1 MGKYETTLKYVQM
14 GKYLD
19 EKKYDKAL
27 SLAQDIDIEKVK
39 ELPDLKLMA
48 EVYIAN
54 EVYGKAKDIYK
65 TIYNELSTRRILYKL
80 ISLCIKCE
88 DIKEAENLYQI
99 YLLKDSSSI
108 DRLILKYELDKAK
121 DADTEVLIRDLEDI
135 KEIEYIEEWAYE
147 LAKLYHKAGYID
159 ECISEC
165 HSINVWFAGGEIAN
179 KAKLLKMHYDG
190 NVSDEVIEDFQ
201 ESISKDISSFINKEM
216 FEEFQGGELEEP
228 SAEIEAEVN
237 EPALEI
243 EDEVSTESVE
253 VFAENVSGIDTEL
266 TDSIISG
273 IMDGISTAVADIEN
287 EVSEEISKEE
297 VQEEGVLSEE
307 QEIKATP
314 IEEAEVRPNVSKYG
328 RELPYTHVKSLFRGI
343 ASGEEFPIN
352 IALAASEPTYYL
364 TIVKKITKELQ
375 NIGYMNEPKIK
386 IAKIG
391 AEMLNTLNI
400 EDQIDELLGSCVM
413 IEGASKMNPQTI
425 NGIIRILD
433 VYPGQLVVILVD
445 DEEPLSKMFFKEEI
459 LKNKIKYFVTV

>member
-48 EVYIAN
+48 EVYVAN
-54 EVYGKAKDIYK
+54 ELYGKAKDLYK
-65 TIYNELSTRRILYKL
+65 IIYNELSTRRILYKL

-99 YLLKDSSSI
+99 YLLKDSGSI
-108 DRLILKYELDKAK
+108 DSLILKYEIDKAK
-121 DADTEVLIRDLEDI
+121 EEDTEVLIRDLEDI

-190 NVSDEVIEDFQ
+190 NISDEVIEDFQ
-201 ESISKDISSFINKEM
+201 ESISRDISSFINEEM
-216 FEEFQGGELEEP
+216 SQEIQEETVEETV
-228 SAEIEAEVN
+228 SEIEEVTGEQEYT
-237 EPALEI
+237 EPA
-243 EDEVSTESVE
+243 
-253 VFAENVSGIDTEL
+253 AEPVINSDGINEEL
-266 TDSIISG
+266 TDNIIAG
-273 IMDGISTAVADIEN
+273 IMDGISASVNDVEN
-287 EVSEEISKEE
+287 EVAEEETAEEVTEEAVEE
-297 VQEEGVLSEE
+297 VQETEPTFVED
-307 QEIKATP
+307 
-314 IEEAEVRPNVSKYG
+314 AEVRPNVSKYG

-343 ASGEEFPIN
+343 ASGAEYPIN

-413 IEGASKMNPQTI
+413 IEGASKMNAQTI

-433 VYPGQLVVILVD
+433 VYPGKLVIILVD